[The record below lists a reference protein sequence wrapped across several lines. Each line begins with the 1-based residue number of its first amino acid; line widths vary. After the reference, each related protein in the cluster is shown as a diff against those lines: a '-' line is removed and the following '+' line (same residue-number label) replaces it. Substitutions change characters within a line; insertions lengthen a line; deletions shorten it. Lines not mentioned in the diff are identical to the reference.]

1 MPNIGPT
8 ELIIMLV
15 IVLVIFGPKRLPGL
29 GKQLGSGMRDFKEAV
44 TSKHDDDDDEEDG
57 DKPALTAAT
66 PSADATPAPEPSAGS
81 VPVTAPPVAVPAT
94 PPAAGTAERPGQD
107 A

>member
-8 ELIIMLV
+8 ELIILLV

-44 TSKHDDDDDEEDG
+44 TSKHDSDDDDEAER
-57 DKPALTAAT
+57 PALTQATAAEPTATT
-66 PSADATPAPEPSAGS
+66 PTDAPAS
-81 VPVTAPPVAVPAT
+81 VAVPA
-94 PPAAGTAERPGQD
+94 PAERPGQD

>member
-1 MPNIGPT
+1 MPNVGPM
-8 ELIIMLV
+8 ELIILLV

-44 TSKHDDDDDEEDG
+44 TSKHDSDDDDDTGER
-57 DKPALTAAT
+57 PALPPAAT
-66 PSADATPAPEPSAGS
+66 PTATAVDATDAPAAVPEP
-81 VPVTAPPVAVPAT
+81 
-94 PPAAGTAERPGQD
+94 AERTRPD

>member
-8 ELIIMLV
+8 ELIILLV
-15 IVLVIFGPKRLPGL
+15 ILLVIFGPKRLPGL

-44 TSKHDDDDDEEDG
+44 TSKHDSDDEDQSEERPVLP
-57 DKPALTAAT
+57 PATAT
-66 PSADATPAPEPSAGS
+66 
-81 VPVTAPPVAVPAT
+81 TAPPTDPTAAPPAVPV
-94 PPAAGTAERPGQD
+94 PAPAERPGQD